1 MFGQTYVGRPL
12 ASPKTCV
19 ALPEHLHESWY
30 VAIDL
35 LLPRVCNLSNN
46 LGPPDLI
53 IHMHHRQSVDAL
65 LICTRTCSDHLLIC
79 NTFEAG
85 MEHSVAVAKDH
96 LG

>member
-53 IHMHHRQSVDAL
+53 IHMHHRQSVSAL
-65 LICTRTCSDHLLIC
+65 RVVTICLYAIRSRQVC
-79 NTFEAG
+79 
-85 MEHSVAVAKDH
+85 AVAKDH
-96 LG
+96 IG